1 MTTTKNA
8 TITRTFIGY
17 NVTAQVAHNDKG
29 NFTVIT
35 RTTYVGGSNP
45 SNNAIVKAFLP
56 DTVLAITSTVKV
68 EKLYGISEEDFL
80 AYGVE
85 LPARVEYPSVKAR
98 KEAREKAI
106 K

>member
-1 MTTTKNA
+1 MTNRSNA
-8 TITRTFIGY
+8 TITRTFIGH
-17 NVTAQVAHNDKG
+17 NVTAQVAHNESG
-29 NFTVIT
+29 NFTIISKTV
-35 RTTYVGGSNP
+35 YVGGNNP
-45 SNNAIVKAFLP
+45 SNSAIVKAFAP
-56 DTVLAITSTVKV
+56 DTVLAITSTAKV

-98 KEAREKAI
+98 KEAREKAS